1 MNNILDTCL
10 ADFVDQLQAEELVM
24 AVRDSFVKPETLY
37 AALINNQMQTH
48 AGPEGLEQ
56 VSQVSRDYFKG
67 VELCRASQLP
77 LAYTHLQQCDT
88 QLAHLPAAAK
98 ALATLTRNGAWSN
111 YYYKAQEGEQAIE
124 VLRQGFVLSAEI
136 ERQGCPAFLYWRI
149 GHLFNIVTV
158 LFRSQ
163 EYEAGYRL
171 LKNALI
177 FVHSGQAT
185 DLLTEDWNGVPIDS
199 VPVLQENCLN
209 QLFGQL
215 ALQNMRHMSH
225 DRYGDAFYHAF
236 FFRQL
241 LLEMEAETYNRTVI
255 YNWMYAK
262 ASYAEQGIHAF
273 LENTLEFL
281 TDTAITREYDLFKVN
296 LLAQVKWL
304 AQQEPHNTQLAE
316 RIQLLSDTAYGD
328 LTFNLH
334 KLKQT

>member
-1 MNNILDTCL
+1 MG
-10 ADFVDQLQAEELVM
+10 
-24 AVRDSFVKPETLY
+24 VRDSFVKPESLY

-56 VSQVSRDYFKG
+56 IGRLSREYTTA
-67 VELCRASQLP
+67 VQLCRASKLP
-77 LAYTHLQQCDT
+77 LAYTQLQHADA
-88 QLAHLPAAAK
+88 QLAQLPAAAK
-98 ALATLTRNGAWSN
+98 ALATLTRSGAWSN
-111 YYYKAQEGEQAIE
+111 YYYKAQDGKQAIE
-124 VLRQGFVLSAEI
+124 VLRHGFGLSAAI

-163 EYEAGYRL
+163 DYEAGYRL
-171 LKNALI
+171 LKNALT

-185 DLLTEDWNGVPIDS
+185 DLLIEDWNGVPIES
-199 VPVLQENCLN
+199 VPILQENCLN

-215 ALQNMRHMSH
+215 ALQNMLHMSH

-236 FFRQL
+236 FFRQFL
-241 LLEMEAETYNRTVI
+241 LDMEAETYNRTVI

-262 ASYAEQGIHAF
+262 ASYAEQGMHAF

-296 LLAQVKWL
+296 LLAQLKWL
-304 AQQEPHNTQLAE
+304 VLQQPHHSQLAE

-328 LTFNLH
+328 LKFNLH
-334 KLKQT
+334 KLKET